1 MFSKMEPI
9 DFEGKTIDEAIVKAC
24 RQFQVPRERLQIEI
38 IAEANPGF
46 LGFGAKKA
54 VVRASLLQLERE
66 IDSEVNSINEPVHH
80 PESDSRISLDHLSLP
95 PSSSPVKKSAHV
107 KKYTK
112 EKGATPFKKD
122 DLKRPSED
130 TADTLSDN
138 AINSKQLLEG
148 ILTRMG
154 FSAEV
159 KARETQEAIFL
170 RIIGDKDGLIIGK
183 KGQNLD
189 AIQYIVNKA
198 AHHSS
203 IDSKKIVIDA
213 EEYRKRREESLV
225 ETAIKI
231 AEKVKKTK
239 KPATLGPMNPHDRR
253 VIHLAIQ
260 EEKTLTTKSRGEGE
274 FRKVVILPAQ
284 VGNHRP

>member
-1 MFSKMEPI
+1 MEMI

-54 VVRASLLQLERE
+54 VIRASLLQLETE
-66 IDSEVNSINEPVHH
+66 IDSEVNSINEAVHH
-80 PESDSRISLDHLSLP
+80 PESDSRISLNHLSPP
-95 PSSSPVKKSAHV
+95 PSRPPIKKITHP
-107 KKYTK
+107 KRRKK
-112 EKGATPFKKD
+112 EKDAASLKKD
-122 DLKRPSED
+122 DLKHPSED
-130 TADTLSDN
+130 TVGKLSDD
-138 AINSKQLLEG
+138 AIDSKQLLEG
-148 ILTRMG
+148 LLIRMG
-154 FSAEV
+154 FSAEI
-159 KARETQEAIFL
+159 KTHETQEAIVL

-203 IDSKKIVIDA
+203 IDSKKIVIDT

-225 ETAIKI
+225 TTAIRA

-253 VIHLAIQ
+253 IIHLAIQ
-260 EEKTLTTKSRGEGE
+260 DEKTLTTKSRGEGE
-274 FRKVVILPAQ
+274 FRKIVILPAQ
-284 VGNHRP
+284 IGNHHS